1 MFKREENKKLC
12 EKILK
17 EIAERHGIII
27 IEMAVMPDHIHL
39 VVEIPPTM
47 SISQAFHLLKGAS
60 SHELFKQKPKFRLR
74 YSGEHSGV
82 QANSIEQLE
91 MLMQKLQ

>member
-1 MFKREENKKLC
+1 
-12 EKILK
+12 
-17 EIAERHGIII
+17 
-27 IEMAVMPDHIHL
+27 
-39 VVEIPPTM
+39 M

-82 QANSIEQLE
+82 QANSIATIDADAETTINIDNVDE
-91 MLMQKLQ
+91 IFSPPFSC